1 MNTKTL
7 ALVQCLVV
15 FVGSA
20 ALEAPSRQVK
30 SGTDGR
36 SATVPLHAIGNRA
49 HIDLDLVRADGS
61 TRRAR
66 FIVDTGGGA
75 FLLAESLAKD
85 IGLNPNGP
93 AINEGES
100 HFFPAPR
107 PKARIVEFALD
118 LNEGRVFI
126 VPGTQSVA
134 PGSDAEGLLPGHV
147 LAKYTVVFDYPA
159 GAFTIAMPAT
169 LTNKNVKLPAPVNQR
184 SGFPRIELE
193 IGGQPYGF
201 LLDTGATYTM
211 MSKDLMGRWASEH
224 L

>member
-20 ALEAPSRQVK
+20 AFEAPSRQVK
-30 SGTDGR
+30 SSAESR
-36 SATVPLHAIGNRA
+36 SATVPLYAIGNRA

-93 AINEGES
+93 AIKEGES
-100 HFFPAPR
+100 HFRPAPR
-107 PKARIVEFALD
+107 PGARVGGVDLD
-118 LNEGRVFI
+118 L
-126 VPGTQSVA
+126 
-134 PGSDAEGLLPGHV
+134 
-147 LAKYTVVFDYPA
+147 
-159 GAFTIAMPAT
+159 
-169 LTNKNVKLPAPVNQR
+169 
-184 SGFPRIELE
+184 
-193 IGGQPYGF
+193 
-201 LLDTGATYTM
+201 
-211 MSKDLMGRWASEH
+211 
-224 L
+224 